1 MTNIVFLQTS
11 FTQMASSH
19 EDIVRC
25 YFKVYKGFIF
35 FLQKKKKKKKKIKEK
50 KEKTIRIRYMGPIV
64 LESI

>member
-11 FTQMASSH
+11 FTQMASSR

-25 YFKVYKGFIF
+25 YFKVYKSFIF
-35 FLQKKKKKKKKIKEK
+35 FLQKKKENKREK
-50 KEKTIRIRYMGPIV
+50 REKMIRIRYMGPIV